1 MFSPSAM
8 LYLGCFTEWSVLA
21 SFHLSGGD
29 KRLLSS
35 ENSTSFGASA
45 RFTLKWV
52 ILWFYDNDGEISS
65 QMHNNLNLSHNHK
78 HTAEMSRMGRREE
91 KDRGGACASSE
102 SVVVVIFIDVR
113 ARLGSLRG
121 AYVV

>member
-21 SFHLSGGD
+21 SFRLSEGD
-29 KRLLSS
+29 NRLLSS
-35 ENSTSFGASA
+35 ENSTSFGTSA

-52 ILWFYDNDGEISS
+52 ILWFYDNDEEISS

-78 HTAEMSRMGRREE
+78 HTAETSRMGGREE
-91 KDRGGACASSE
+91 KDRGGAWASSE
-102 SVVVVIFIDVR
+102 SVLVVLFIDVR
-113 ARLGSLRG
+113 ARLVSLPR